1 MYCLY
6 SCGQAFFFIKRKT
19 LRPGGKRARALAL
32 GTPPAGT
39 RTHTQD
45 ALQFAL
51 CTHTVV
57 GSVRDS
63 LYTLR
68 AHTEPPTRFTSLRSL
83 STLSSHTRTRRKN
96 CPSQARLANT
106 RSTHSTLFTQTQ
118 RRSLPPRPPLLT
130 PKASLYPHAWLS
142 RPCLSAAPEAAHLTS
157 PPPGYPHSR
166 TPQSVPSQPRG
177 DRPQREAHHTKHTH
191 TVEPTFFAFLSST
204 RGDPLVVVNRIICI
218 FGSRSRDRKNAV
230 GLFGLVCK

>member
-1 MYCLY
+1 MHTHR
-6 SCGQAFFFIKRKT
+6 SGV
-19 LRPGGKRARALAL
+19 RARLL
-32 GTPPAGT
+32 IYP
-39 RTHTQD
+39 Q
-45 ALQFAL
+45 
-51 CTHTVV
+51 
-57 GSVRDS
+57 S
-63 LYTLR
+63 
-68 AHTEPPTRFTSLRSL
+68 AHGPPTRFTSLRSL

-106 RSTHSTLFTQTQ
+106 RSTHSQLSSH
-118 RRSLPPRPPLLT
+118 RRSGVLSLRALRCRPHSSLSARVAI
-130 PKASLYPHAWLS
+130 KAVHI
-142 RPCLSAAPEAAHLTS
+142 SAAPEAAHLAS

-191 TVEPTFFAFLSST
+191 RRTDLFLHPSSPT

-218 FGSRSRDRKNAV
+218 FGSRSRNRKNAV

>member
-1 MYCLY
+1 M
-6 SCGQAFFFIKRKT
+6 
-19 LRPGGKRARALAL
+19 
-32 GTPPAGT
+32 
-39 RTHTQD
+39 
-45 ALQFAL
+45 
-51 CTHTVV
+51 
-57 GSVRDS
+57 RDS

-106 RSTHSTLFTQTQ
+106 RSTHSQLSSH
-118 RRSLPPRPPLLT
+118 RRSGVLSLRALRCRPHSSLSARVAI
-130 PKASLYPHAWLS
+130 KAVHI
-142 RPCLSAAPEAAHLTS
+142 SAAPEAAHLAS

-191 TVEPTFFAFLSST
+191 TNTVEPTFFCILLLPREATPLS
-204 RGDPLVVVNRIICI
+204 
-218 FGSRSRDRKNAV
+218 
-230 GLFGLVCK
+230 

>member
-1 MYCLY
+1 MSCVY
-6 SCGQAFFFIKRKT
+6 SCGQAFFVIKRKT

-142 RPCLSAAPEAAHLTS
+142 RPCISPLHQKLHTS
-157 PPPGYPHSR
+157 PHHRRGTRTHAPLKVSLPNPEETAHKERHTTPNTHTPSNRPFLHSYPP
-166 TPQSVPSQPRG
+166 
-177 DRPQREAHHTKHTH
+177 REAT
-191 TVEPTFFAFLSST
+191 PLS
-204 RGDPLVVVNRIICI
+204 
-218 FGSRSRDRKNAV
+218 
-230 GLFGLVCK
+230 